1 MDWPELEQNM
11 ALWQI
16 CLTGHMQ
23 VYVFLNCS
31 LQWLYIISGCIWC
44 FTVLL
49 FVCFLWMCR
58 WKTCTSNERISE
70 KKATEWGFSCE
81 CWHLF
86 LIMCSFIAAWHLIPP
101 TILSSQRRI
110 VMLSEEV
117 DRGIDT
123 WQKKQE
129 EDKLKDEHKKSL
141 LLKAKGKTLIKKKSQ
156 S

>member
-1 MDWPELEQNM
+1 M
-11 ALWQI
+11 A
-16 CLTGHMQ
+16 
-23 VYVFLNCS
+23 FDPP
-31 LQWLYIISGCIWC
+31 
-44 FTVLL
+44 
-49 FVCFLWMCR
+49 
-58 WKTCTSNERISE
+58 
-70 KKATEWGFSCE
+70 
-81 CWHLF
+81 
-86 LIMCSFIAAWHLIPP
+86 PP